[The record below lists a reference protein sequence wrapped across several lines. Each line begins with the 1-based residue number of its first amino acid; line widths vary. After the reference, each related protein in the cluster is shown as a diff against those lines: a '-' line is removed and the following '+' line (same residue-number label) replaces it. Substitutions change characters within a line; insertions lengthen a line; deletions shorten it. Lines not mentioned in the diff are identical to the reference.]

1 MITPY
6 FSMYGP
12 GLQES
17 VVVLSALTRT
27 EVFTKYV
34 ILIEPDRDKNFRKCG
49 KTSCTVTIIII
60 VSTLINSLV

>member
-6 FSMYGP
+6 FTMYGS

-17 VVVLSALTRT
+17 VAVLSALTRT

-34 ILIEPDRDKNFRKCG
+34 ILIEPDRDKNFNKCG
-49 KTSCTVTIIII
+49 KTS
-60 VSTLINSLV
+60 